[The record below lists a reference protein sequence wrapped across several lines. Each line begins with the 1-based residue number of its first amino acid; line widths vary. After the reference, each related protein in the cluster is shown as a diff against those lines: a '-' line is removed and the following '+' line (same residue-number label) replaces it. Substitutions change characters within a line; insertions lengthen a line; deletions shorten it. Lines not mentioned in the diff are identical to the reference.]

1 MKRDNTSAT
10 LFLAGPFTLME
21 DNKYCS
27 SLSGENET
35 TQLFEEKKNSVKKQ
49 KGQTLTLQQNALM
62 TPEQDTK
69 LLMPTLNVEDK
80 KVNEDCQKTPPS
92 TPAKRANFTCSTLVQ
107 QTDGGV
113 CNTTDIQIMTSAKEI
128 KDSEKSKSLSPEK
141 KKEVLTLEK
150 ETNSL
155 TSAGR
160 SLREDVKYLSK
171 TSPIPN
177 QNENKP
183 SSRRETQENV
193 LEKDEHCPLAQGT
206 NTSHEDVQSIKNDK
220 MQRNKDKKTLNEN
233 SNEETI
239 ENGDDVS
246 SREESLNKDHLKFEN
261 EKSKI
266 GKDSTKISAENSTIY
281 VHKGKKLV
289 DSLVKSPTEK
299 NEKKSMPSE
308 CLLNQIMK
316 TEENLPTDHGVSN
329 PGVTTTHIENVKEKY
344 TEADENEIESENN
357 ENFSL
362 TVKGVLDHIK
372 NGLENISE
380 DLLVANRMNDKRD
393 KETIVKVIPNPQP
406 AVSDGKCVN
415 NDDSPNNSVNKN
427 LKSAVEAA
435 CSPVNGK
442 RVECLEVRRG
452 SEGDEALQNIEDIEI
467 PDEDDEEEMIL
478 PHESIGITKSVDDK
492 DNQGVVTEAATK
504 NDVQDIDDDNLLE
517 TIRTHIIDYGNQ
529 KSGEATNERIKAS
542 TAAQESDVIS
552 LEEGSNDS
560 QEHNLNNSH
569 EDPLN
574 CLDNEAS
581 TKDSQAVKTFVNKI
595 ESINLIVEDD
605 DDEDEVQ
612 IIENRNSPICI
623 ESDDDDDDDELEENG
638 RLKEQ
643 APTIRRS
650 PSKQIIMTPTATVSV
665 SKNITITRTNARKS
679 TARQQFPSKSKI
691 MATTLPATATA
702 RTGSAQNKTKLTFR
716 SLPQRSATPI
726 SNESNVAVLDTID
739 LLDSSDDEEQT
750 RLFVK
755 KRTLLTTNNK
765 VQGQIPMSNMT
776 SALPLSNQFQRN
788 LRSKAISRPLLKP
801 TPQSNFLNA
810 VQLQPTAAFGV
821 QPAAFSA
828 LLSNKNVIIPNAFY
842 GNPPGLRSPSPDE
855 QASKENSIRWLKH
868 FVLQFSNAQLIA
880 SHSCFVLLQRVL
892 RYKDFMR
899 IKALRANLNTQAHT
913 AKDYIETTLLKEL
926 TTIFFKSSL
935 NGGVT
940 TCGKRFSELT
950 CVGSDGGIN
959 RKPVTL
965 LTHAANGRAT
975 LKTWH
980 FNSDIE
986 DIALPSAG
994 INVESCAKVVNPVT
1008 STLTTATAN
1017 RKRHTNDDDD
1027 EDEYVPS
1034 QPIYMENPSQE
1045 NNGEERKRSL
1055 RTKRTKR
1062 YDSNF
1067 SYNED
1072 LIEFDMDNDNY
1083 DNEATQL
1090 LEERQAKAQAEA
1102 EIQQKIEQKRL
1113 EAKRQREQQVKS
1125 FESAFIQTFAKNID
1139 EGAKMEESSNGQ
1151 EKAISKR
1158 VCLNNDDSTAPAG
1171 QYATVNDAE
1180 DLLQATWIENIEN
1193 SETNGVIND
1202 EERKTKNVNDVN
1214 YDDEYNDPEQLLQHY
1229 ICTSTSSSTS
1239 QYSKKYQ
1246 KSKNGKK
1253 NSSLKQQS
1261 TKFDFEQLRQP
1272 RCTEDEFIPID
1283 GWPNDEATAATSSR
1297 WPKNTDI
1304 DMHVNGRNKDVCVI
1318 CKLNALRIVQH
1329 YVNWHPGC
1337 EIYTSRL
1344 TFSRILQLQ
1353 HTNLNLATVSTY
1365 KKGKHQYE
1373 ATCAFCSKRSRFM
1386 LLYWYHHFTM
1396 HTGEYT
1402 YRCTGCGIRKPTR
1415 SLISLISHHKQSCP
1429 GNIVQEHVFDQK
1441 ATQIEAFY
1449 CSLCNYVQLHRTNIV
1464 KHLHTQHNIKK
1475 ILPKHVQKIILL
1487 RAHRS
1492 HAATANLKSL
1502 HTSQVEYITD
1512 DDETQNDAG
1521 YKEDRSDNQQ
1531 EVDDEAENYASISSS
1546 SQSQNQYYNYMP
1558 PYILQTEQLPQWD
1571 TTMMD
1576 DGDDLSYTICGML
1589 DVQMPT
1595 GL

>member
-1 MKRDNTSAT
+1 MYYCRKFFAES
-10 LFLAGPFTLME
+10 FTLME

-27 SLSGENET
+27 SLSGENKT
-35 TQLFEEKKNSVKKQ
+35 IKLFEEKKNSMKKQ
-49 KGQTLTLQQNALM
+49 KGQTLTLEQNELM
-62 TPEQDTK
+62 KPEQETQ
-69 LLMPTLNVEDK
+69 LNIEDK
-80 KVNEDCQKTPPS
+80 KVNGEKHKDCQKTPPS
-92 TPAKRANFTCSTLVQ
+92 ASMTRANSTCSSLTQ
-107 QTDGGV
+107 QIDGGV
-113 CNTTDIQIMTSAKEI
+113 CNKVDIEIMTNAKEI
-128 KDSEKSKSLSPEK
+128 KNSEKSKSLSPEK
-141 KKEVLTLEK
+141 TKEVLTLGK
-150 ETNSL
+150 EANNL

-160 SLREDVKYLSK
+160 SLDEDAEYLSK

-177 QNENKP
+177 QNEHKP
-183 SSRRETQENV
+183 TSRRKTQENV

-206 NTSHEDVQSIKNDK
+206 NTSHENLQSTKIDK
-220 MQRNKDKKTLNEN
+220 MKRNKDKKTINGN
-233 SNEETI
+233 SNEEAI
-239 ENGDDVS
+239 ENGACVGS
-246 SREESLNKDHLKFEN
+246 GERSLNKDHLKFEN

-266 GKDSTKISAENSTIY
+266 GKDSTKISAENSMIY
-281 VHKGKKLV
+281 IHKGKKLV
-289 DSLVKSPTEK
+289 DSLVKSPTE
-299 NEKKSMPSE
+299 EKEKENIPSE
-308 CLLNQIMK
+308 CLSNQTTK
-316 TEENLPTDHGVSN
+316 TETKSTEENLLTPYGVGN
-329 PGVTTTHIENVKEKY
+329 PGVTTKLAVNVKEKY
-344 TEADENEIESENN
+344 AGVEVNEIESEDN
-357 ENFSL
+357 ERDSL
-362 TVKGVLDHIK
+362 TVKGVLEHIK
-372 NGLENISE
+372 NKLENISE
-380 DLLVANRMNDKRD
+380 GLLAANKMKDKRD

-406 AVSDGKCVN
+406 AVSVN
-415 NDDSPNNSVNKN
+415 DNNNI
-427 LKSAVEAA
+427 KSAVEVA
-435 CSPVNGK
+435 CSTVNGK
-442 RVECLEVRRG
+442 RVECSEIRRE
-452 SEGDEALQNIEDIEI
+452 SEGDEALENVEDIEI

-478 PHESIGITKSVDDK
+478 PHESIGVTTAAHDK
-492 DNQGVVTEAATK
+492 DNQGVVTEAKTK
-504 NDVQDIDDDNLLE
+504 NGVREIDDDNLLE
-517 TIRTHIIDYGNQ
+517 TTRHGVNYDNQ
-529 KSGEATNERIKAS
+529 KSGEATDERIKTS
-542 TAAQESDVIS
+542 TAAQESEVIS

-560 QEHNLNNSH
+560 QEHNLNNFH

-574 CLDNEAS
+574 CLDNETS
-581 TKDSQAVKTFVNKI
+581 TKDSQAVNKI
-595 ESINLIVEDD
+595 ESINLIAEDD

-623 ESDDDDDDDELEENG
+623 ESDDDDNDDDLEENE

-643 APTIRRS
+643 ASTIRRS
-650 PSKQIIMTPTATVSV
+650 PSKQIITTPTATVSV

-679 TARQQFPSKSKI
+679 TAKQQFPSKSNI
-691 MATTLPATATA
+691 MATTLSATATA
-702 RTGSAQNKTKLTFR
+702 RIGSTQNKTKPTFHNL
-716 SLPQRSATPI
+716 SQRSATPI
-726 SNESNVAVLDTID
+726 SNESDVTVLDTID

-765 VQGQIPMSNMT
+765 VQGQTSMSNMT
-776 SALPLSNQFQRN
+776 STLPLSNQFQRN
-788 LRSKAISRPLLKP
+788 LRYKAVSRPLLKP

-855 QASKENSIRWLKH
+855 QASKENSVRWLKH

-926 TTIFFKSSL
+926 ATLFFKSSA

-965 LTHAANGRAT
+965 MTHAAGGRAT

-986 DIALPSAG
+986 DIALPSAA
-994 INVESCAKVVNPVT
+994 INVESYAKVVNPVT
-1008 STLTTATAN
+1008 STLTTATTN

-1090 LEERQAKAQAEA
+1090 LEERQAKAQADA
-1102 EIQQKIEQKRL
+1102 KIQQKIEQKRL

-1125 FESAFIQTFAKNID
+1125 FESAFIQTFTKTID
-1139 EGAKMEESSNGQ
+1139 ERATMEESSNDQ

-1158 VCLNNDDSTAPAG
+1158 VRLNNDDSTALIG
-1171 QYATVNDAE
+1171 QYAPVNDAE

-1193 SETNGVIND
+1193 SETNGVINED
-1202 EERKTKNVNDVN
+1202 KRKTKNVNDVN

-1253 NSSLKQQS
+1253 NTSLKQQT
-1261 TKFDFEQLRQP
+1261 TKFDFEQTRQP
-1272 RCTEDEFIPID
+1272 HCTEDEFITIG
-1283 GWPNDEATAATSSR
+1283 GWPNDEATTATSSR

-1402 YRCTGCGIRKPTR
+1402 YRCTGCGVRKPTR

-1475 ILPKHVQKIILL
+1475 ILPKHVQKVILL

-1512 DDETQNDAG
+1512 DDDTQNEAG
-1521 YKEDRSDNQQ
+1521 YKEDKNDNQQ

-1546 SQSQNQYYNYMP
+1546 SQGQNQYYNYMP
-1558 PYILQTEQLPQWD
+1558 PYILQSEQLPQWD